1 MAAVVGGTVVG
12 GSSRAVVR
20 NVRSERKNEVPIRSS
35 VVRVPRLEAG
45 RPILVA
51 GDGKQVPAPGWSGL
65 GGAMPPMA
73 LIIRDLKIFLARAK
87 IFDTFVLKGCVRL
100 PFSGV

>member
-45 RPILVA
+45 QPILVA
-51 GDGKQVPAPGWSGL
+51 GDGEQVPAPDGSGL

-73 LIIRDLKIFLARAK
+73 PIIRDSKIFSREQK
-87 IFDTFVLKGCVRL
+87 FSTRL
-100 PFSGV
+100 F